1 MSQALPVNNS
11 ENPPVHARMQAAQLA
26 TLKQGYSRL
35 PEVLGLM
42 GFNSLR
48 QGQEPVIVNILAQR
62 DTLCILPTSCH
73 APGQEI
79 LMANGSLLKVEDIK
93 IGDYVMGWDNTRRR
107 VTNTVHGTAPSSQI
121 IPHKGNPF
129 IVTNKHLLTLVRT
142 KERSNSPYPS
152 HNKYGEVID
161 VAVEDYL
168 KWSKYK
174 KHLYKLFAVK
184 VTNFFDNSFTE
195 NKIDPYFL
203 GLLIGDGCFLHGS
216 PEISKPDIEIENEC
230 REQALKWQIGFT
242 KSGPDNNPTY
252 KLHNNGKHNNPLRK
266 ELESLNLWDLSSK
279 DKFIPSSFKYGT
291 LEERAAI
298 LAGLLDT
305 DGHFDTAGYD
315 YISASKQLA
324 EDVVFVARSLGC
336 RASIKECTKKCQN
349 NFEGTYWRCYIT
361 GSAIS
366 SLPLRI
372 KRKIAPKSLGTK
384 RDSLRTG
391 FLVKD
396 IGDHEFYG
404 ITIEGDGRYLMGD
417 FTVTHNT
424 GKTACFVVPTLCLNW
439 RTVVF
444 SPLVALM
451 RDQVQG
457 LQAKGIKAMAVS
469 SMQTEAENQSAMRKW
484 AEGDLQFIYVAPERL
499 NNEMFKE
506 AIYRVPPDMVVMDEC
521 FTPDVEILTEK
532 GFVRFDKLEKGIVCA
547 QFDTANS
554 NISFVQP
561 TEYICKDHAGPM
573 IKLRSDTMCDLDMTP
588 QHELV
593 LRYNK
598 EFRKEAVATVSL
610 SSLKTIPAAG
620 ISAFEGTDE
629 LTPSERLMIA
639 FQADGSFHNTK
650 TNGRHTLSF
659 SFKRERKI
667 QRFLKL
673 IQDGGFDWSEVKT
686 KAGYRRFLVF
696 DIAGSSKLLK
706 DNFQLDKISYIKA
719 KNFISEIVE
728 WDGSKISKTINYYSS
743 KEKANTDFVQSVCI
757 LANYRSNLITQSN
770 NRKPSYSTMYRLY
783 ISLTKSDIEAQSL
796 NKTEFNYKGKVYC
809 VRVPKGNIIVRR
821 NGKPLVIGNCHCL
834 SQWSDNFRS
843 SYCLVGDYIKE
854 KNPKVVA
861 AFTATCPP
869 EVESDV
875 RRVLHISNAEKL
887 VYYPRRTN
895 LLLRSEVMRSDTQVS
910 DFVQTVK
917 GPAIVYCATINKV
930 EQTAQQLNTWLR
942 EDVIV
947 FHGELSPTDKR
958 VNQDLFMG
966 DKARVIVATNAF
978 GMGVDKGNIR
988 GVVHRDIPG
997 SIEALAQEVGRAG
1010 RDGLPSICTTFFSQ
1024 DSYDTQKFFID
1035 SSYPSKSEIGSVL
1048 RVLNLAADSNGVC
1061 QLTISDI
1068 AKKTGLYVRKVP
1080 AIIEVL
1086 KSNKIVERE
1095 KAGDKIARVRLE
1107 KDSEFN
1113 VPEDDSRF
1121 EQWWSIIKDYGI
1133 EENGF
1138 YSIDLNWMSD
1148 HVGLGYQT
1156 VTNYLKRWE
1165 NEKAIRYIAPFRGS
1179 ATRITG
1185 SLDQIDFNRLAA
1197 KAQHARVK
1205 LEEVVRY
1212 IRTPDEDK
1220 HSFLENYFKV

>member
-1 MSQALPVNNS
+1 MSQAFPVNNS
-11 ENPPVHARMQAAQLA
+11 ENPPIHARMQAAQLE

-73 APGQEI
+73 APGQEV
-79 LMANGSLLKVEDIK
+79 LMASGEIKRIEDIVN
-93 IGDYVMGWDNTRRR
+93 GDFVMGWDSTPRR
-107 VTNTVHGTAPSSQI
+107 VIKTVVGAWASSEI
-121 IPHKGNPF
+121 IPTTGKPF
-129 IVTNKHLLTLVRT
+129 VVTNEHLLTLV
-142 KERSNSPYPS
+142 
-152 HNKYGEVID
+152 NKKDSSVID
-161 VAVEDYL
+161 VSVSDYC
-168 KWSKYK
+168 KWSGSK
-174 KHLYKLFAVK
+174 KEKYKLFSRPVQKFFRGKNKKVK
-184 VTNFFDNSFTE
+184 LHAYDLGAMLSTSSDNSLPFTPVE
-195 NKIDPYFL
+195 IKELDKLGIFTNGYPNELFIPDYFKYGNKQIRKDLLL
-203 GLLIGDGCFLHGS
+203 GLLDLQNVPGKRCNIF
-216 PEISKPDIEIENEC
+216 EC
-230 REQALKWQIGFT
+230 V
-242 KSGPDNNPTY
+242 
-252 KLHNNGKHNNPLRK
+252 
-266 ELESLNLWDLSSK
+266 SS
-279 DKFIPSSFKYGT
+279 
-291 LEERAAI
+291 R
-298 LAGLLDT
+298 LAND
-305 DGHFDTAGYD
+305 F
-315 YISASKQLA
+315 
-324 EDVVFVARSLGC
+324 VFVARSLGLYADYTTAKHKLGYPYFKC
-336 RASIKECTKKCQN
+336 FAKSNKDPIYIAKTSKRNSAKERIDD
-349 NFEGTYWRCYIT
+349 Y
-361 GSAIS
+361 S
-366 SLPLRI
+366 SFKVVPVGH
-372 KRKIAPKSLGTK
+372 KQ
-384 RDSLRTG
+384 
-391 FLVKD
+391 
-396 IGDHEFYG
+396 FYG

-506 AIYRVPPDMVVMDEC
+506 AISRVPPDFLVMDE
-521 FTPDVEILTEK
+521 
-532 GFVRFDKLEKGIVCA
+532 A
-547 QFDTANS
+547 
-554 NISFVQP
+554 
-561 TEYICKDHAGPM
+561 
-573 IKLRSDTMCDLDMTP
+573 
-588 QHELV
+588 
-593 LRYNK
+593 
-598 EFRKEAVATVSL
+598 
-610 SSLKTIPAAG
+610 
-620 ISAFEGTDE
+620 
-629 LTPSERLMIA
+629 
-639 FQADGSFHNTK
+639 
-650 TNGRHTLSF
+650 
-659 SFKRERKI
+659 
-667 QRFLKL
+667 
-673 IQDGGFDWSEVKT
+673 
-686 KAGYRRFLVF
+686 
-696 DIAGSSKLLK
+696 
-706 DNFQLDKISYIKA
+706 
-719 KNFISEIVE
+719 
-728 WDGSKISKTINYYSS
+728 
-743 KEKANTDFVQSVCI
+743 
-757 LANYRSNLITQSN
+757 
-770 NRKPSYSTMYRLY
+770 
-783 ISLTKSDIEAQSL
+783 
-796 NKTEFNYKGKVYC
+796 
-809 VRVPKGNIIVRR
+809 
-821 NGKPLVIGNCHCL
+821 HCL

-1138 YSIDLNWMSD
+1138 YSIDLNWMAD